1 MLGSD
6 RGPPRPGRRRRR
18 RAAALRVGLLLV
30 AVIAAVALRESLAAD
45 EGPDRPAERPAP
57 VGEGSRSE
65 RVEGDAP
72 TPPGFRHA
80 FAEVGGG
87 VRLHYVI
94 GGRGPAVAL
103 LHGFPQT
110 WFSWRKVMPELARDH
125 TVVAV
130 DLRGAGRSSVPRSG
144 YDKDTLAADVH
155 ALLRGLGLAR
165 GASVVGHDLGAWTAY
180 AYAREHRGEV
190 RRLAFLEAGLPGL
203 GLERSLD
210 FSTPRRGIWHLAFFQ
225 QPGVPERLIRGR
237 ERYFITEFLQPRR
250 AERGAF
256 DARALEHYVGAYTP
270 PARLHAA
277 LEQYRAL
284 YRDAAANRAKT
295 GPKLT
300 MPVLAL
306 GGERAAGGGPLVTM
320 RRVAADV
327 RGGVVPDAGHWLAEE
342 QPEEM
347 AGRLRDFLR

>member
-1 MLGSD
+1 M
-6 RGPPRPGRRRRR
+6 RRRRRQRR

-30 AVIAAVALRESLAAD
+30 AAIAAVALRESLGSD
-45 EGPDRPAERPAP
+45 EAPDRPAARRAP
-57 VGEGSRSE
+57 VAEASRPE
-65 RVEGDAP
+65 PAGADAP
-72 TPPGFRHA
+72 APPGFRHA

-110 WFSWRKVMPELARDH
+110 WFSWRKVMPALAREH

-130 DLRGAGRSSVPRSG
+130 DLRGAGRSTVPRSG

-155 ALLRGLGLAR
+155 GLLRGLGLAR
-165 GASVVGHDLGAWTAY
+165 GVSIVGHDLGAWTAY
-180 AYAREHRGEV
+180 AYARERRGEV
-190 RRLAFLEAGLPGL
+190 RRLAFLEAGLPGF

-210 FSTPRRGIWHLAFFQ
+210 FSRPRQGIWHLAFFQ

-237 ERYFITEFLQPRR
+237 ERYFVTEFLQPRR
-250 AERGAF
+250 AEAGAF
-256 DARALEHYVGAYTP
+256 DARALEHYVRAYTP

-277 LEQYRAL
+277 LEQYRAV
-284 YRDAAANRAKT
+284 YRDAAANRARA
-295 GPKLT
+295 GPRLA

-306 GGERAAGGGPLVTM
+306 GGERATGGGPLVAM

-327 RGGVVPDAGHWLAEE
+327 RGGVVPDAGHWLTEE